1 MKMLPLKS
9 LAFSIPPQLDASLLE
24 KYCEMIGFWG
34 KEMTPRDT
42 MYTSLH
48 HLYLDGGCITP
59 FTLSADSHPSIVLE
73 WREALRSQRKSL
85 ETLVM
90 KRVLHSEAMFCKHF
104 SRGFVSNLKTIDVQI
119 LYSKKEEEVIMAP
132 TMMMMDA
139 KESQQNKVHQ
149 RQQQPVR
156 SLFESLSLCR
166 RLETLRL
173 DLVQYVESNSN
184 VHGGGCCSVMMPFVD
199 IWWMD

>member
-90 KRVLHSEAMFCKHF
+90 KRVLYSEAMFCKHF

-119 LYSKKEEEVIMAP
+119 LYSKQTMIEEEVIMAMTP

-139 KESQQNKVHQ
+139 KESQQNKVNQHQ
-149 RQQQPVR
+149 RHQQPVR

-173 DLVQYVESNSN
+173 DLVQYAESNSN
-184 VHGGGCCSVMMPFVD
+184 VYGGGGCCS
-199 IWWMD
+199 